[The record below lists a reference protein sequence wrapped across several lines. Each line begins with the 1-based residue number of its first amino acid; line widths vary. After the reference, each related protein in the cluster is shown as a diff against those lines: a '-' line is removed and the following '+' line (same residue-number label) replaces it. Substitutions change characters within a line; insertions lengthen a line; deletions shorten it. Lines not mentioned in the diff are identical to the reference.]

1 MEEED
6 WFEIVLPAAKL
17 RSLSEEEMGRV
28 IKALTCAVGK
38 DPRIEYLGAG
48 QPPFQDFLLI
58 VLEESENL
66 EQLKPDF
73 EALVSEIRVQARCLP
88 RLMSPMNLEHRKTL
102 ASQSTS
108 SQLIPQVGNIQ
119 RITSLECSLLLQ
131 ESMKTTYAGPPT
143 ARWDPTGRRRKV

>member
-1 MEEED
+1 M
-6 WFEIVLPAAKL
+6 
-17 RSLSEEEMGRV
+17 
-28 IKALTCAVGK
+28 GK
-38 DPRIEYLGAG
+38 DLRVEYLGAG

-58 VLEESENL
+58 VLEESESL

-88 RLMSPMNLEHRKTL
+88 RLMSRVNPEHRKTL
-102 ASQSTS
+102 AFQSTS
-108 SQLIPQVGNIQ
+108 SPLIPQVENIR